1 MNINAIP
8 LSLSDAC
15 CAKEPLLGC
24 GMQHVG
30 WSYSLYQ
37 AMEWALSH
45 PDKGF
50 IRLPYGAY
58 QTAFLRK
65 RLMHSVLAYVFKT
78 RVYARKK
85 FFLTFIDT
93 LVKLTVNKYSS
104 ASVQT
109 VYLYKMESAGREVG

>member
-1 MNINAIP
+1 MNINTIP

-45 PDKGF
+45 SDKGF
-50 IRLPYGAY
+50 IRPPSVVY

-65 RLMHSVLAYVFKT
+65 RLMHRVLAYVFKT

-85 FFLTFIDT
+85 FFLTSDDT
-93 LVKLTVNKYSS
+93 LVKLTLYIYTHPEAFCIFIHPIPALSS
-104 ASVQT
+104 Q
-109 VYLYKMESAGREVG
+109 

>member
-1 MNINAIP
+1 M
-8 LSLSDAC
+8 SLSDAY

-24 GMQHVG
+24 GMQHFG

-50 IRLPYGAY
+50 IRQPSGAY
-58 QTAFLRK
+58 QTAFLCK
-65 RLMHSVLAYVFKT
+65 RLMHRALAYIFKT

-85 FFLTFIDT
+85 FFLTSDDT

-104 ASVQT
+104 ASVRT

>member
-1 MNINAIP
+1 
-8 LSLSDAC
+8 
-15 CAKEPLLGC
+15 
-24 GMQHVG
+24 
-30 WSYSLYQ
+30 
-37 AMEWALSH
+37 
-45 PDKGF
+45 
-50 IRLPYGAY
+50 
-58 QTAFLRK
+58 
-65 RLMHSVLAYVFKT
+65 MHSVLACVFKT